1 MFNDAHFPENISRF
15 LRKNQM
21 RRNWHSN
28 AQLAD
33 NMIGENRKTNGV

>member
-1 MFNDAHFPENISRF
+1 
-15 LRKNQM
+15 M

-33 NMIGENRKTNGV
+33 NMIGEIERQTVSKNNHGTHGKIPI